1 MAERFELSEL
11 DDVATFLELVEDA
24 GRTAF
29 ITIGGRDRF
38 AVVPVKKYAGLQSS
52 ALKAERELNEVK
64 ERLASAE
71 QRAAEAECKA
81 EAAEMAAAAA
91 NIAQGNVTPSSL
103 GVTSSIVVTAEEGD
117 GETTAETVTEY
128 VDPAASPSAHSTTS
142 ASVAS
147 AAKAPAVEGSEPYQ
161 VVTLPNTPIDSDDYQ
176 RSMWHDAILERMR
189 KVMAAEAPIERQRL
203 FNTVRA
209 SFGIKRSGRDIQSHN
224 EWLFNR
230 AIDCKTTEFN
240 DSTFVWLPE
249 QDPATYAIFRVS
261 SEDSGRQITEIPY
274 EELRN
279 AMAAALGAGK
289 ALSRDEL
296 IEVTMRLLG
305 YKRKTTRV
313 RDVIGAAIERA
324 ADEGTLKLFS
334 DGTFRLG

>member
-24 GRTAF
+24 GTTAF
-29 ITIGGRDRF
+29 ITMGGRDRF
-38 AVVPVKKYAGLQSS
+38 AVVPVEKYAAIQSG
-52 ALKAERELNEVK
+52 ALKAERELDGVK
-64 ERLASAE
+64 AQLARAE
-71 QRAAEAECKA
+71 QRATDAERKA
-81 EAAEMAAAAA
+81 EAAEMTAAAA
-91 NIAQGNVTPSSL
+91 NIARGDVTPSSL
-103 GVTSSIVVTAEEGD
+103 GATSSITITTEESD
-117 GETTAETVTEY
+117 GATTVETVTEY
-128 VDPAASPSAHSTTS
+128 ADGASAATTTAS
-142 ASVAS
+142 DSVAS
-147 AAKAPAVEGSEPYQ
+147 TVKAPAVEGSEPYQ
-161 VVTLPNTPIDSDDYQ
+161 VAVLPNTPIDSDDYQ
-176 RSMWHDAILERMR
+176 RSMWHDAILDRMR
-189 KVMAAEAPIERQRL
+189 KVMAVEAPIERQRL

-240 DSTFVWLPE
+240 DATFVWLPD

-279 AMAAALGAGK
+279 AMTAACTAGK

-296 IEVTMRLLG
+296 IEATMRLLG